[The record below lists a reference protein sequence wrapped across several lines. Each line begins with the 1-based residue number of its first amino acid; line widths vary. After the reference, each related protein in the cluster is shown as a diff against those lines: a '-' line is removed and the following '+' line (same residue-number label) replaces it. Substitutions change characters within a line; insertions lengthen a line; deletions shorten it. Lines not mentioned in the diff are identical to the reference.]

1 MGAVSE
7 GRGGSTGRCVGG
19 LSCGRCA
26 VVDSTHSIQLPFS
39 SHSAL

>member
-1 MGAVSE
+1 M
-7 GRGGSTGRCVGG
+7 RGGGGGGSMGG

-26 VVDSTHSIQLPFS
+26 VVDSTHSVQLPFS